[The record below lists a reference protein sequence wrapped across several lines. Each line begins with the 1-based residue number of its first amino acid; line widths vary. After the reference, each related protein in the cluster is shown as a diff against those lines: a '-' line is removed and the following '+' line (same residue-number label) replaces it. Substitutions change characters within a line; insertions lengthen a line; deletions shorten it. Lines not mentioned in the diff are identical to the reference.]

1 MQKVRISAV
10 SYTNSIP
17 FVYGILNSKIKEEI
31 ELTLDYPARC
41 AEKLL
46 NDEVDIGLIPVAT
59 IPSMPFSEIVS
70 DYCIGA
76 VGKVRTVILA
86 SEVPLKEI
94 QKVFLD
100 YQSKTSVQL
109 VQILAR
115 EFWKIDPE
123 WVNATPGFEGR
134 GLGKTTG
141 MVIIGDRAFEAEM
154 RYKYVYD
161 LAEEWKKYC
170 GLPFVFACWV
180 SNKKLDQGFI
190 KRFSDSLK
198 FGIDNRDKS
207 LYLIPEDHKLSDK
220 ESLKYL
226 RENISYEL
234 DDAKRKGLKKFLS
247 YLT

>member
-1 MQKVRISAV
+1 MQKVRVSAV

-17 FVYGILNSKIKEEI
+17 FVYGILNTNIKEEI
-31 ELTLDYPARC
+31 NLSLDYPARC
-41 AEKLL
+41 AEKLM
-46 NDEVDIGLIPVAT
+46 NNEVDIGLIPVAA

-86 SEVPLKEI
+86 SDVSIKEI
-94 QKVFLD
+94 QNVFLD

-115 EFWKIDPE
+115 EYWKIKPE
-123 WVNATPGFEGR
+123 WVNATPGFENTEIGI
-134 GLGKTTG
+134 TTG
-141 MVIIGDRAFEAEM
+141 KVIIGDRAFEAEQ
-154 RYKYVYD
+154 RFKYVYD
-161 LAEEWKKYC
+161 LAEEWNKYC

-180 SNKKLDQGFI
+180 ANKKLGKDFI
-190 KRFSDSLK
+190 KRFSESLK

-234 DDAKRKGLKKFLS
+234 DDAKRKGLEKFLS